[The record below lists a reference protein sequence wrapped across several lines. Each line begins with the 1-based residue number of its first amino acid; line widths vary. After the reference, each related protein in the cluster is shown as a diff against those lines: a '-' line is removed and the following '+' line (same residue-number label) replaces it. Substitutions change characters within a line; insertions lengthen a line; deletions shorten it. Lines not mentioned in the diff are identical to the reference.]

1 MALKLRWP
9 RRHRPS
15 DDATRSGALRMLRGL
30 RRQQRSLH
38 NGPAEADKG
47 NSTNDLQ
54 NSIHLSYFD
63 GRGL

>member
-1 MALKLRWP
+1 VVTRG
-9 RRHRPS
+9 
-15 DDATRSGALRMLRGL
+15 DAVRMLRGL

-38 NGPAEADKG
+38 NGPAEADRG

-54 NSIHLSYFD
+54 NATHLNYFD